1 MSHLVYCTTIRHEI
15 DKRRYVK
22 AQLLFFG
29 IPRGVHRK
37 KQKAKNKT
45 KQKNGKKMT
54 KKKRESR

>member
-1 MSHLVYCTTIRHEI
+1 MYCTTIRHEI

-37 KQKAKNKT
+37 KKQKAKNKT
-45 KQKNGKKMT
+45 KQNNGKKMT